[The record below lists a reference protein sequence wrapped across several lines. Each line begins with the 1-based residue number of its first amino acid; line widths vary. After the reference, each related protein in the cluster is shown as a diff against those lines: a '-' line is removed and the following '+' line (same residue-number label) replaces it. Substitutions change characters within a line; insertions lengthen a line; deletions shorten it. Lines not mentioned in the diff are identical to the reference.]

1 MSRTWPPS
9 VQDVQT
15 DAGIGADIDA
25 TVLGAELDAA
35 VAYVRRVRPRFNYDG
50 DPLSSWPAVP
60 DDLWLGTVRLAKR
73 WHDRR
78 RAAAG
83 LMYATDGVADAVAY
97 VDPDIER
104 LLGIGRSRKGA
115 FA

>member
-1 MSRTWPPS
+1 MSTWPPS
-9 VQDVQT
+9 VQDVKT
-15 DAGIGADIDA
+15 DVGIDVDVDD
-25 TVLGAELDAA
+25 TVLATELAAA
-35 VAYVRRVRPRFNYDG
+35 VAYVRRVRKRFNYDHDATCDYP
-50 DPLSSWPAVP
+50 DPP

-83 LMYATDGVADAVAY
+83 MVFAGDGGTDTVPY

-104 LLGIGRSRKGA
+104 LLGIGRFRKA
-115 FA
+115 ATA

>member
-1 MSRTWPPS
+1 MRAWPPS
-9 VQDVQT
+9 VEDVQT
-15 DAGIGADIDA
+15 DAGIGADID
-25 TVLGAELDAA
+25 TVVLGIELDAA
-35 VAYVRRVRPRFNYDG
+35 VAYVQGVRKMFNYAA
-50 DPLSSWPAVP
+50 DPESDLPP
-60 DDLWLGTVRLAKR
+60 PTDLLWLGTVRLAKR

-83 LMYATDGVADAVAY
+83 QIFMGDTGSDSIPY

-104 LLGIGRSRKGA
+104 MLGIGRFMKGA